1 MCIRDS
7 PSAPWYIIDA
17 KNRKWAELQVMD
29 ILISSIEVAM
39 QNRNHSSPILQNV
52 FPLVKMPKL
61 AEVELQDKEISEEEY
76 RSCLLYTSGS
86 FAVVLAVL
94 PLLVSVVILIVNGNL
109 GASVAVLG
117 AFGLIRFRS
126 APGTAREIGFIFF
139 AMAVGLAAGMGFISL
154 AVLITMTAGI
164 FILLLEKLQ
173 FGNPVSKE
181 RELRITIPEDLNY
194 LGVFDDLFQ
203 TYTKFSHLERVKTT
217 NMGTMYE
224 LSYRVELRNR
234 AKEKEFIDEL
244 RCRNGNLSI
253 IYGLCLLY
261 TS

>member
-1 MCIRDS
+1 MLNSIFH
-7 PSAPWYIIDA
+7 AGTF
-17 KNRKWAELQVMD
+17 
-29 ILISSIEVAM
+29 SIEAVLTAM
-39 QNRNHSSPILQNV
+39 AAALI
-52 FPLVKMPKL
+52 FGL
-61 AEVELQDKEISEEEY
+61 AIAIIYKQSGIHI
-76 RSCLLYTSGS
+76 GS

-224 LSYRVELRNR
+224 LSYRVELRNM

-253 IYGLCLLY
+253 IYGLVPREKNEL
-261 TS
+261 

>member
-1 MCIRDS
+1 MLKSIFH
-7 PSAPWYIIDA
+7 AGTF
-17 KNRKWAELQVMD
+17 
-29 ILISSIEVAM
+29 SIEAVLTAM
-39 QNRNHSSPILQNV
+39 AAALILG
-52 FPLVKMPKL
+52 LVIAIIYK
-61 AEVELQDKEISEEEY
+61 QSGIHI
-76 RSCLLYTSGS
+76 GS

-94 PLLVSVVILIVNGNL
+94 PLLVSAVILIVNGNL
-109 GASVAVLG
+109 GTSVAVLG

-139 AMAVGLAAGMGFISL
+139 AMAVGLASGIGFITL

-164 FILLLEKLQ
+164 FILILEKLQ
-173 FGNPVSKE
+173 FGKPVSRE

-194 LGVFDDLFQ
+194 MGVFDDLFQ

-224 LSYRVELRNR
+224 LSYRVELRNM

-253 IYGLCLLY
+253 IYGLVPREKNEL
-261 TS
+261 

>member
-1 MCIRDS
+1 MLNSIFH
-7 PSAPWYIIDA
+7 AGTF
-17 KNRKWAELQVMD
+17 
-29 ILISSIEVAM
+29 SIEAVLTAM
-39 QNRNHSSPILQNV
+39 AAALILG
-52 FPLVKMPKL
+52 L
-61 AEVELQDKEISEEEY
+61 AIAIIYKQSGIHI
-76 RSCLLYTSGS
+76 GS

-224 LSYRVELRNR
+224 LSYRVELRNM
-234 AKEKEFIDEL
+234 AKEKEFIDEF

-253 IYGLCLLY
+253 IYGLVPREKNEL
-261 TS
+261 

>member
-1 MCIRDS
+1 MLNSIFH
-7 PSAPWYIIDA
+7 AGTF
-17 KNRKWAELQVMD
+17 
-29 ILISSIEVAM
+29 SIEAVLTAM
-39 QNRNHSSPILQNV
+39 AAALILG
-52 FPLVKMPKL
+52 LVIAIIYK
-61 AEVELQDKEISEEEY
+61 QSGIHI
-76 RSCLLYTSGS
+76 GS

-94 PLLVSVVILIVNGNL
+94 PLLVSAVILIVNGNL
-109 GASVAVLG
+109 GTSVAVLG

-139 AMAVGLAAGMGFISL
+139 AMAVGLASSMGFITL

-164 FILLLEKLQ
+164 FILILEKLQ
-173 FGNPVSKE
+173 FGKPVSRE

-194 LGVFDDLFQ
+194 MGVFDDLFQ

-224 LSYRVELRNR
+224 LSYRVELRNM

-253 IYGLCLLY
+253 IYGLVPREKNEL
-261 TS
+261 

>member
-1 MCIRDS
+1 MLNSIFH
-7 PSAPWYIIDA
+7 AGTF
-17 KNRKWAELQVMD
+17 
-29 ILISSIEVAM
+29 SIEAVLTAM
-39 QNRNHSSPILQNV
+39 AAALILG
-52 FPLVKMPKL
+52 LVIAIIYK
-61 AEVELQDKEISEEEY
+61 QSGIHI
-76 RSCLLYTSGS
+76 GS

-94 PLLVSVVILIVNGNL
+94 HLLVSAVILIVNGNL
-109 GASVAVLG
+109 GTSVAVLG

-139 AMAVGLAAGMGFISL
+139 AMAVGLASGMGFITL

-164 FILLLEKLQ
+164 FILILEKLQ
-173 FGNPVSKE
+173 FGKPVSRE

-194 LGVFDDLFQ
+194 MGVFDDLFQ

-224 LSYRVELRNR
+224 LSYRVELRNM

-253 IYGLCLLY
+253 IYGLVPREKNEL
-261 TS
+261 

>member
-1 MCIRDS
+1 MLNSIFH
-7 PSAPWYIIDA
+7 AGTF
-17 KNRKWAELQVMD
+17 
-29 ILISSIEVAM
+29 SIEAVLTAM
-39 QNRNHSSPILQNV
+39 AAALILG
-52 FPLVKMPKL
+52 L
-61 AEVELQDKEISEEEY
+61 AIAIIYKQSGIHI
-76 RSCLLYTSGS
+76 GS

-181 RELRITIPEDLNY
+181 RELRITIPEDLSY

-224 LSYRVELRNR
+224 LSYRVELRNM

-253 IYGLCLLY
+253 IYGLVPREKNEL
-261 TS
+261 